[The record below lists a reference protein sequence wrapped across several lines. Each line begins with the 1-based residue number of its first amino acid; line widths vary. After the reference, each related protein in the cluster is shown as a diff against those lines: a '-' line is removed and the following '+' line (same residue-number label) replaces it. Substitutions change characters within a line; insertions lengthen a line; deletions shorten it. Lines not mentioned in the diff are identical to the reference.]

1 MPYFTNVLTAAQSR
15 AARAMLDWSVEALAD
30 VASVDPQSIRD
41 FEMRFRKPDEDTLRR
56 MRAALEDAGLAFIP
70 DCGRGAGVQFKFN
83 SREVRAIKRW
93 EAEGGR
99 TGHDAVY

>member
-15 AARAMLDWSVEALAD
+15 AARAMLDWSVDVLAD
-30 VASVDPQSIRD
+30 AADVDAQSIRD
-41 FEMRFRKPDEDTLRR
+41 FEMRFRKPDDESLRR
-56 MRAALEDAGLAFIP
+56 MRTALENAGLAFIP
-70 DCGRGAGVQFKFN
+70 DRGRGAGVQFKFN
-83 SREVRAIKRW
+83 TREVRAIKHW

>member
-1 MPYFTNVLTAAQSR
+1 
-15 AARAMLDWSVEALAD
+15 
-30 VASVDPQSIRD
+30 
-41 FEMRFRKPDEDTLRR
+41 
-56 MRAALEDAGLAFIP
+56 MRAALENAGLAFIP
-70 DCGRGAGVQFKFN
+70 DSGRGAGVQFKFN